1 MRGDRLLWIL
11 LLGLFGGVIV
21 LAVHH
26 EQGEVAGLD
35 LSQFASLISK
45 FAILIFVG
53 AVAWSMF
60 RGRIGEALLA
70 ALFWVIVAVVLAM
83 GYTYRDP
90 LRQVADKVLVQLIPG
105 YVGGGGGPTATVE
118 IARGA
123 DGDFA
128 VRAAINDAPVHM
140 LVDTG
145 ASSVVLT
152 LEAARSAGLPVD
164 FLKYDVPVDTANG
177 RTKAASVVLD
187 KITIGTIVERR
198 VPALVSPA
206 GVLRTSLLG
215 MSFLQRLDSF
225 EIRGEKLVM
234 RGPLAGR

>member
-1 MRGDRLLWIL
+1 
-11 LLGLFGGVIV
+11 
-21 LAVHH
+21 
-26 EQGEVAGLD
+26 
-35 LSQFASLISK
+35 K

-60 RGRIGEALLA
+60 RGRIGEALMA

-105 YVGGGGGPTATVE
+105 YVGAGSGPTATVE

-128 VRAAINDAPVHM
+128 VRAAINDSPVHM

-234 RGPLAGR
+234 RGPLAVR